1 MYRITKDTKYL
12 EQAQK
17 IANFILNHPN
27 LPSDKIPY
35 WDFDAPNIPNEER
48 DSSAAAI
55 MASAL
60 IELSSYTSEEASQN
74 YKSTAKEI
82 LNNLLTDKYLA
93 KKGENGGF
101 LLKHGV
107 GHKPE
112 NSEVDV
118 PLSYGDYYLIEAMI
132 RYKNS
137 I

>member
-17 IANFILNHPN
+17 IANFVLNHPN
-27 LPSDKIPY
+27 LTSDKIPY
-35 WDFDAPNIPNEER
+35 WDFDASNIPNEER

-107 GHKPE
+107 
-112 NSEVDV
+112 
-118 PLSYGDYYLIEAMI
+118 
-132 RYKNS
+132 
-137 I
+137 